1 LFLPSLHANRFD
13 ELAGASSTLSTRPV
27 HDPFQSIDQTGSS
40 KEFHVNIGEI
50 ARRAGVS
57 RSTVSYALSGKRPV
71 SDETRRKIQQVVDEL
86 GYQPSASARALANGR
101 TSTIG
106 LVFPP
111 AGSHYTGMQLDFIG
125 SVVEA
130 AAAYDYDV
138 LLSPSGVD
146 SDRSFQRLLG
156 ERRVDGAI
164 LMEIKLA
171 DDRVDHLAALNFPAV
186 AIGRTAHPEGSWW
199 VGLDHTALVEACVN
213 HLADLGHRRVAFVNR
228 PEQLLRAGYESAHRG
243 LEGFTKA
250 SAQRGLSV
258 NTYCCADDAASGEM
272 CLERILHDDPET
284 TALVTLNEAA
294 LGGLYR
300 GLTQAGRHVP
310 RDFSVTGVVAGR
322 WAQTVTPELTAA
334 DVPAEEMGRTAVELL
349 VERLDNPEA
358 TPRHRLFAPPI
369 SLRSS
374 TGPAG
379 GSFST
384 RATDADTHTAL

>member
-1 LFLPSLHANRFD
+1 M
-13 ELAGASSTLSTRPV
+13 
-27 HDPFQSIDQTGSS
+27 
-40 KEFHVNIGEI
+40 NIGEI

-71 SDETRRKIQQVVDEL
+71 SEDTRRKIQQVVDEL
-86 GYQPSASARALANGR
+86 GYRPSASARALANGR

-111 AGSHYTGMQLDFIG
+111 AGNHYTGMQLDFIG

-130 AAAYDYDV
+130 AAVYDYDV

-164 LMEIKLA
+164 LMEIRLE
-171 DDRVDHLAALNFPAV
+171 DDRVDHLAVLDFPAV
-186 AIGRTAHPEGSWW
+186 AIGRTAHPEGRWW
-199 VGLDHTALVEACVN
+199 VGLDHTALAEACVH

-243 LEGFTKA
+243 LDGFTKA
-250 SAQRGLSV
+250 AAERGLTV
-258 NTYCCADDAASGEM
+258 RTYCCGDDAASGQA
-272 CLERILHDDPET
+272 CVARILHDDPET

-300 GLTQAGRHVP
+300 GLARAGRHVP
-310 RDFSVTGVVAGR
+310 RDFSVTGVVASR
-322 WAQTVTPELTAA
+322 WAETVTPQLTAA
-334 DVPAEEMGRTAVELL
+334 DVPAAEMGRLAVELL
-349 VERLDNPEA
+349 VERLDHPA
-358 TPRHRLFAPPI
+358 APPRHHLLTPPI
-369 SLRSS
+369 SLRAS

-379 GSFST
+379 ATPTPDTGPAST
-384 RATDADTHTAL
+384 P

>member
-1 LFLPSLHANRFD
+1 M
-13 ELAGASSTLSTRPV
+13 
-27 HDPFQSIDQTGSS
+27 
-40 KEFHVNIGEI
+40 NIGEI

-71 SDETRRKIQQVVDEL
+71 SEDTRRRIQQVVDEL

-111 AGSHYTGMQLDFIG
+111 AGNHYTGMQLDFIG

-130 AAAYDYDV
+130 AAARDYDV

-164 LMEIKLA
+164 LMEIKLE
-171 DDRVDHLAALNFPAV
+171 DDRADHLTDLGFPFV
-186 AIGRTAHPEGSWW
+186 AIGRTARAEAVWW
-199 VGLDHTALVEACVN
+199 VGLDHTALVQACVH

-243 LEGFTKA
+243 LDGFTKA
-250 SAQRGLSV
+250 AAERGLTV
-258 NTYCCADDAASGEM
+258 RTYSCGDDAPSGQGCVEQ
-272 CLERILHDDPET
+272 ILHDDPDT
-284 TALVTLNEAA
+284 TSLVTLNEAA

-300 GLTQAGRHVP
+300 GLSRAGRHVP
-310 RDFSVTGVVAGR
+310 RDFSVTGVVASR
-322 WAQTVTPELTAA
+322 WAETVTPQLTAA
-334 DVPAEEMGRTAVELL
+334 NVPAEELGRRAVDLL
-349 VERLDNPEA
+349 VERLDHPDA
-358 TPRHRLFAPPI
+358 PPRHHLLTPPI
-369 SLRSS
+369 SLRAS
-374 TGPAG
+374 TGPVG
-379 GSFST
+379 NRS
-384 RATDADTHTAL
+384 

>member
-1 LFLPSLHANRFD
+1 M
-13 ELAGASSTLSTRPV
+13 
-27 HDPFQSIDQTGSS
+27 
-40 KEFHVNIGEI
+40 NIGEI

-71 SDETRRKIQQVVDEL
+71 SEDTRRRIQRVVDEL
-86 GYQPSASARALANGR
+86 GYRPSASARALANGR

-111 AGSHYTGMQLDFIG
+111 AGNHYTGMQLDFIG

-130 AAAYDYDV
+130 AAAHDYDV

-146 SDRSFQRLLG
+146 SDRSFQRVLG

-164 LMEIKLA
+164 LMEIRLE
-171 DDRVDHLAALNFPAV
+171 DDRVDHLTALDFPSV
-186 AIGRTAHPEGSWW
+186 TIGRTARPEGGWW
-199 VGLDHTALVEACVN
+199 VGLDHTELVERCVH

-243 LEGFTKA
+243 LEGFNKA
-250 SAQRGLSV
+250 AAERGLTV
-258 NTYCCADDAASGEM
+258 RTYCCGDDAASGQA
-272 CLERILHDDPET
+272 CVQRILHDDPAT

-300 GLTQAGRHVP
+300 GLTQADRHVP

-322 WAQTVTPELTAA
+322 WAETVTPQLTAA
-334 DVPAEEMGRTAVELL
+334 DVPAEQMGRLAVELL
-349 VERLDNPEA
+349 VERLDQPDA
-358 TPRHRLFAPPI
+358 PPRHHLLVPTI
-369 SLRSS
+369 SLRAS

-379 GSFST
+379 VPPGP
-384 RATDADTHTAL
+384 DTGPTTAP